1 LQLYSST
8 LSDFLLLEGIPEHM
22 KNTPA
27 GREGSA
33 KHNTMLRLATLRHA
47 IVAQLRSPPCGFEE
61 VSRKHFMMCRQ
72 RIVAQA
78 RRWMLEERGS
88 PLYPRFEKI
97 YAELLSL
104 VSSMTAQ
111 ERSDCLPPLDDD
123 LSRLEVL
130 DPDFPR
136 ATDTGMRKEEN
147 DSKPSASD
155 VQQGVSANNTDGT
168 ADCNPWAI
176 PNTAK
181 ESLTEVFDVAED
193 SDDDIYS

>member
-1 LQLYSST
+1 
-8 LSDFLLLEGIPEHM
+8 
-22 KNTPA
+22 
-27 GREGSA
+27 
-33 KHNTMLRLATLRHA
+33 MLRLATLRHA
-47 IVAQLRSPPCGFEE
+47 IVSQIRSPPGGFEE
-61 VSRKHFMMCRQ
+61 VSRRHFMMCRQ

-97 YAELLSL
+97 YSELLAL
-104 VSSMTAQ
+104 VSSMTTQ

-136 ATDTGMRKEEN
+136 AADTGIHKEGN
-147 DSKPSASD
+147 DSKPSASEVQPGASAHSTD
-155 VQQGVSANNTDGT
+155 VT
-168 ADCNPWAI
+168 ADYNPWSS

-181 ESLTEVFDVAED
+181 ESQTEESDVAED
-193 SDDDIYS
+193 PDDDLYA